1 MFLQSEQQL
10 FSLSIP
16 WWSWLQKQNWLVFFS
31 WSAKFITVKFV
42 NCLNFDWS
50 SRGTG
55 YLIHLNYS
63 RIFITSFCLKY
74 YFNPYLNCYTNII
87 VSFRYR
93 PRSLLKVTYRI
104 LPLAFS
110 ILIFCTS
117 LGLLTQYGSCLQ
129 VNIGYQRCVKYII
142 THFAWFYVL
151 FFPFSFVLPFY
162 EQEKFIEETKSYLRY
177 QLLQMR
183 RWYLYWTKKYQ
194 HLYPC
199 IIYIDWPKNLVISYY

>member
-1 MFLQSEQQL
+1 MFLQLEQQL

-16 WWSWLQKQNWLVFFS
+16 SWSWLLKQNWLVFFS
-31 WSAKFITVKFV
+31 LSAKFITVKFV
-42 NCLNFDWS
+42 NCLNFDWA
-50 SRGTG
+50 SRRTG

-63 RIFITSFCLKY
+63 RIIITSFC
-74 YFNPYLNCYTNII
+74 FYLLLHLFLYCYNNIN
-87 VSFRYR
+87 VSFLYR
-93 PRSLLKVTYRI
+93 PRSLWKVTYHI
-104 LPLAFS
+104 LPWAFS
-110 ILIFCTS
+110 MLIFCTS

-151 FFPFSFVLPFY
+151 FFSFSFVCPFY
-162 EQEKFIEETKSYLRY
+162 EQEKLLKKRKSYLRY

-183 RWYLYWTKKYQ
+183 RWYLYWIKEYQ

-199 IIYIDWPKNLVISYY
+199 IVYIDWPKNLVISYY